1 MLFGMQYVLEVTD
14 LTTNDKIT
22 VSVTEAAQLLGLS
35 RPTVYKLIH
44 RGDFPVLRV
53 GTRTLI
59 HRARLE
65 EWAERQMEKQRS

>member
-1 MLFGMQYVLEVTD
+1 M
-14 LTTNDKIT
+14 TTNDKIT

-59 HRARLE
+59 HRTRLE

>member
-1 MLFGMQYVLEVTD
+1 MSVE
-14 LTTNDKIT
+14 KIA

-53 GTRTLI
+53 GSRTLI
-59 HRARLE
+59 HRGKLE
-65 EWAERQMEKQRS
+65 EWAEKQAEGAVRP